1 MADAKEKI
9 GFVGLGMMGLP
20 MSRNLIDDGY
30 PVTVFDLD
38 ANVVEMAKTNGA
50 TSTGSAAEVAEVS
63 DIIITMVPDSHHVEA
78 VIAGVRGISEGAK
91 PGSVVIDMS
100 TIDPEI
106 GKKMANLL
114 ESQGVNFID
123 APVTGGVQGAESG
136 TLSILVG
143 GKADVFE
150 RVLPVLNV
158 LGGDISHMGPVGSG
172 HTTKIANQLIGVA
185 TVAGMAE
192 AFVLAKKA
200 GLDMQTFY
208 DAIKNGAG
216 RSWALE
222 TLGPKIL
229 EGDFSPGFMVQHMQ
243 KDLRLASEL
252 GEKTGTSLPTSNLIA
267 QLYRSVQADGGDATK
282 QGHQALIQSIEKLSN
297 EEARY

>member
-38 ANVVEMAKTNGA
+38 ASVVEMAKTNGA

-78 VIAGVRGISEGAK
+78 VIAGVRGIAEGAK
-91 PGSVVIDMS
+91 SGSVVIDMS

-114 ESQGVNFID
+114 ESQGVSFID

>member
-20 MSRNLIDDGY
+20 MSRNLIEDGY

-50 TSTGSAAEVAEVS
+50 TSTGSAAEVAEVT

-114 ESQGVNFID
+114 ESQGVSFID

>member
-114 ESQGVNFID
+114 ESQGVSFID